1 MKSKDARTES
11 LFDRLAQRSAFQ
23 LFINTLLAENKRQ
36 TLAKGLMFYLT
47 DEKSA
52 ALSPEYRAR
61 ERRLDGRTRR
71 ELRTGIN

>member
-23 LFINTLLAENKRQ
+23 VYISTLPAENKRQ
-36 TLAKGLMFYLT
+36 IVTKGLMFYLT
-47 DEKSA
+47 DGESA
-52 ALSPEYRAR
+52 ALLPEYRAQ